1 MTTEYTQLVGEG
13 TTGDF
18 VKETQGVAEGFSNVS
33 QFWIPNT
40 LSYEDCLNQLE
51 AGRSSREDINSK
63 WEDWEFVL
71 DGNRV
76 GLKHNDDR
84 VFFPTEHALNQ
95 AIGWSEVSQT
105 HIKQTL
111 SPEFQADETDLSQLV
126 DMLNYRKQRNHMT
139 NKNEERELI
148 FRTYNDNTLRAVLT
162 KQFTAIDN
170 RWVIELMRDLIPG
183 GRVSHLRGDS
193 DTIYT
198 NILLPD
204 NVRYEE
210 DSGYGGMFAIK
221 NSEIGRAS
229 FDTRPSLFRAICM
242 NGCIWSETK
251 GVSYRQVH
259 KGKINLEVL
268 ALEVSENLDKQIK
281 IVPEIMDNF
290 LKLRR
295 YEFHEVAM
303 GGVFAAI
310 AERFKLTTGQISE
323 VATQFA
329 RFEKDSRSA
338 FGVIN
343 SITRA
348 GQLYDAEICNKFDM
362 LGGQLISENWD
373 KLVNTAKSYS
383 ESEWKKVLGVSA

>member
-13 TTGDF
+13 TAGDF

-71 DGNRV
+71 DGNKV

-193 DTIYT
+193 DTIYA

-210 DSGYGGMFAIK
+210 DSGYGGMFAVK
-221 NSEIGRAS
+221 NSEIGKAS
-229 FDTRPSLFRAICM
+229 FNTRPSLFRAICM
-242 NGCIWSETK
+242 NGCIWDKTN
-251 GVSYRQVH
+251 GISYRQVH
-259 KGKINLEVL
+259 KGKIDLLTL
-268 ALEVSENLDKQIK
+268 AVDVGENLDKQIK
-281 IVPEIMDNF
+281 LIPEIMDKF
-290 LKLRR
+290 LELRE
-295 YEFHEVAM
+295 YVFHDVSM
-303 GGVFAAI
+303 GAVFAAI
-310 AERFKLTTGQISE
+310 ADRFNLTTAQIGE
-323 VATQFA
+323 VASQFA
-329 RFEKDSRSA
+329 QFEKDNRSA

-343 SITRA
+343 AITRA
-348 GQLYDAEICNKFDM
+348 GQLYVAEVCEKFDM
-362 LGGQLISENWD
+362 LGGQLVSENWD
-373 KLVNTAKSYS
+373 KLINTAKSYT
-383 ESEWKKVLGVSA
+383 ESEWKKILGVPA